1 VRRILEEDE
10 IGNGRIKMYVDASD
24 QDPAWYIE
32 ITPDSGMVVTL
43 ACSDSHDAESV
54 YSQLTCNVQ
63 NIY

>member
-10 IGNGRIKMYVDASD
+10 IGNGSVKMYVDASD

-32 ITPDSGMVVTL
+32 IIPVSGDKITL